1 MREGKAGTITVQGA
15 RCAEGSIVGSV
26 SAVGRGDAEHEHTGE
41 HEFEPAIE
49 PGGKVFGWEVGRAPG
64 NEGLVFREGEG
75 ERGSG
80 GEDGDE
86 AGE

>member
-15 RCAEGSIVGSV
+15 RYAEGSIVGGV
-26 SAVGRGDAEHEHTGE
+26 SAVGRGDAEHE
-41 HEFEPAIE
+41 FEPAIK